1 MQENI
6 TLIENYY
13 YSKILDSIVMSLSSN
28 SDGYNYLDVL
38 KK

>member
-13 YSKILDSIVMSLSSN
+13 YSKILYSIVMSLSSN